1 MYLLKRYTGMFRI
14 VNIYVYKEMS
24 FLVIGIWICV
34 DLRMLNCKI

>member
-1 MYLLKRYTGMFRI
+1 MSLLKKYTGMFWI
-14 VNIYVYKEMS
+14 VNIYVYKETS